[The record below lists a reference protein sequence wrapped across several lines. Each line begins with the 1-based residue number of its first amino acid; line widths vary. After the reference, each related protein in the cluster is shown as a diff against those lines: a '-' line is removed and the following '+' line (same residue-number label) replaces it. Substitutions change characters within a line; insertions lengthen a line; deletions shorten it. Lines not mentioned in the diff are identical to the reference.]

1 MKIEMMILDVDGI
14 LTDGKKYYGVDGMPF
29 AKTFCDKDFTAIKR
43 LRGAG
48 IKVCFLSG
56 DNRINQAMAENR
68 NIDFYYARGR
78 DKATYVEEFEKKYNV
93 SREHMAYVGDDLF
106 DINIMKAVGFSYCPA
121 DAPNKVKC
129 FATKVLD
136 GQNGGQNF
144 VMNLVD
150 MLLEQGL
157 VRDCTLED
165 IERLDENEK
174 F

>member
-1 MKIEMMILDVDGI
+1 MILDVDGI
-14 LTDGKKYYGVDGMPF
+14 LTDGKKYYGLDGMPF

-48 IKVCFLSG
+48 VEVCFLSG

-68 NIDFYYARGR
+68 NIDFYCARGR
-78 DKATYVEEFEKKYNV
+78 DKAAYIEDFEKKYNV
-93 SREHMAYVGDDLF
+93 NRMHMAYVGDDLF
-106 DINIMKAVGFSYCPA
+106 DINIMKEVGFSYCPA

-129 FATKVLD
+129 CATKVLD
-136 GQNGGQNF
+136 GSNGGQNF
-144 VMNLVD
+144 VMSLVD

-157 VRDCTLED
+157 VNDCEMED
-165 IERLDENEK
+165 IERLDKNEK